1 MKTTLLSLTAIF
13 AITTAIAQN
22 GQELSADFAA
32 VNTTGNIVTPATLP
46 VELVSFSAALTISD
60 AAMLKWS
67 TPSEKNVSHF
77 EIERSADG
85 QNFEK
90 AGLVFAYGNTTETSN
105 YTFTDKRADLKK
117 TGTIH
122 YRVLSVI
129 NDGRAVVSM
138 TRTIHTGKEEKEL
151 NIVTFPNPASHDLYI
166 ETPVNWQG
174 KVVNYELFDNKGQ
187 LAKNNTISKT
197 GHTTAIDIASLTPGY
212 YILKATCNGEAA
224 EQKII
229 KK

>member
-1 MKTTLLSLTAIF
+1 MKTTLLSLTALI
-13 AITTAIAQN
+13 AIATASAQN
-22 GQELSADFAA
+22 SQELSADFAS
-32 VNTTGNIVTPATLP
+32 VNTTSNSAAPAALP
-46 VELVSFSAALTISD
+46 VELVTFSATLTISD

-77 EIERSADG
+77 EIEKSTDG

-90 AGLVFAYGNTTETSN
+90 AGLVFAYGNTSETSN
-105 YTFTDKRADLKK
+105 YTFIDKRADLKK
-117 TGTIH
+117 TGMMH

-138 TRTIHTGKEEKEL
+138 VRTIQTAKEGTEL
-151 NIVTFPNPASHDLYI
+151 NIVTFPNPASNDLHI
-166 ETPVNWQG
+166 ETPVKWQG
-174 KVVNYELFDNKGQ
+174 KLVNYELFDNKGQ
-187 LAKNNTISKT
+187 LAKNNRISKT
-197 GHTTAIDIASLTPGY
+197 GHTTAIDIASLSPGY
-212 YILKATCNGEAA
+212 YILKATCNGETA